1 MNVFSLSVFIDCKG
15 LVFFL
20 KACIVLNMI
29 KILIISDG
37 HGAVEKLS
45 GLTKIAAQCD
55 AVIFAGDF
63 AAFQKPETGLP
74 FLKELVKLHKHI
86 FAVLG
91 NCDPPEFE
99 AELKKSGISVSASLK
114 KFGELYFAGSGGGSK
129 FTGTTPY
136 ERSDEELVS
145 DLAPA
150 AAEAEKAG
158 GVLKNLILVCHNPPH
173 GTKTDKVAPLV
184 HVGSKGI
191 TQFIET
197 YQPVLAVSGHIHE
210 SFAVDKI
217 GNTVL
222 VNPGALMEG
231 RYAVAEV
238 SCGNGNTEVH
248 IDLKTL

>member
-1 MNVFSLSVFIDCKG
+1 M
-15 LVFFL
+15 
-20 KACIVLNMI
+20 

-37 HGAVEKLS
+37 HGAVEKLC
-45 GLTKIAAQCD
+45 GLKETAAKCD

-74 FLKELVKLHKHI
+74 FLQELVKLHSNI

-99 AELKKSGISVSASLK
+99 AELKKNGISVSAALK
-114 KFGELYFAGSGGGSK
+114 QFGELYFAGSGGGSK

-136 ERSDEELVS
+136 ERTDKELAS

-150 AAEAEKAG
+150 AVEADKTG
-158 GVLKNLILVCHNPPH
+158 GILKNLILVCHNPPH

-184 HVGSKGI
+184 HVGSTGI
-191 TQFIET
+191 RHFIET
-197 YQPVLAVSGHIHE
+197 YQPILAVSGHIHE

-222 VNPGALMEG
+222 VNPGALLEN
-231 RYAVAEV
+231 RYAVAEIH
-238 SCGNGNTEVH
+238 CDNGHTEVSVA
-248 IDLKTL
+248 LKVL